1 MGINKSKLDSYRKNN
16 SDREWKWSSLSPL
29 ECQLILNDH
38 FYDSHKALLLGGLNA
53 EKARLSIA
61 NTGEFIDLA
70 EKANSELV
78 TKSHFAQIIA
88 MLPPRFT
95 VQKIQ
100 KIFTTKHHGYSL
112 SSGKNIL
119 FLFGILNLDFSF
131 QKYPWLYRYFDADT
145 NKPKILIGMFYDEH

>member
-1 MGINKSKLDSYRKNN
+1 MGEREIGVLRNANFMGRNQSKVNSYRSNN
-16 SDREWKWSSLSPL
+16 GDSEWKWSSLSPL
-29 ECQLILNDH
+29 EC
-38 FYDSHKALLLGGLNA
+38 GLNA

-61 NTGEFIDLA
+61 NTGELIDLA

-100 KIFTTKHHGYSL
+100 KIFTTKQH
-112 SSGKNIL
+112 
-119 FLFGILNLDFSF
+119 
-131 QKYPWLYRYFDADT
+131 
-145 NKPKILIGMFYDEH
+145 